1 MVIHL
6 SPRHFFC
13 LENACLCT
21 FSLSMASSPPG
32 VDMMRSWML
41 ETDWSPAWL
50 HREPEDGEAVRQPI
64 GAVEKWP
71 GRWFSEASKYLCLLL
86 CISFRSEPQWRD
98 RRRKEEEA
106 KVVET
111 EMWQSTGDRKK
122 ERKEGRKRTK
132 RRKDQCKTHSS
143 RQRITTNTPVRES
156 DTVFTSGPSI

>member
-6 SPRHFFC
+6 SPWLFFC

-86 CISFRSEPQWRD
+86 CISFRSEPQRTQGG
-98 RRRKEEEA
+98 RSE
-106 KVVET
+106 
-111 EMWQSTGDRKK
+111 SGGDRNLREYRRQK
-122 ERKEGRKRTK
+122 ERKRTK
-132 RRKDQCKTHSS
+132 RRKDQYKTHSS
-143 RQRITTNTPVRES
+143 RQRIKPNPPVRGS
-156 DTVFTSGPSI
+156 DTVFTSGPSM

>member
-6 SPRHFFC
+6 SPWLFFC

-86 CISFRSEPQWRD
+86 CISFRSEPQRTQGG
-98 RRRKEEEA
+98 RSE
-106 KVVET
+106 
-111 EMWQSTGDRKK
+111 SGGDRNLREYRRQK
-122 ERKEGRKRTK
+122 EKGQRGG
-132 RRKDQCKTHSS
+132 KTNVRHAVHVKGLQQT
-143 RQRITTNTPVRES
+143 RQSES

>member
-1 MVIHL
+1 MTPGNGFSFKPL
-6 SPRHFFC
+6 T

-71 GRWFSEASKYLCLLL
+71 GCWFSEASKCLCLLL
-86 CISFRSEPQWRD
+86 CISFRSEPQRRD

-111 EMWQSTGDRKK
+111 EM
-122 ERKEGRKRTK
+122 
-132 RRKDQCKTHSS
+132 
-143 RQRITTNTPVRES
+143 
-156 DTVFTSGPSI
+156 